1 MSDKRFRGDQ
11 WFNKKTEGRTKEAL
25 RKRNAEFA
33 REHSGTSDEELLE
46 YVREQAER
54 LGFTPNAGEIIG
66 GEYISSRFGGWNS
79 VVALAGLRAPK
90 GQPPITK
97 RQIYKEEFKRQA
109 RLFKKE
115 REAQKEALRAER
127 RARNDAAI
135 AELQVRAVRDMAWG
149 EEHREDTD
157 GEILEYVR
165 QCAAENGRTPFEKEV
180 LGGVYIRERFGSWP
194 VVIHLAGLPPRHG
207 MKPVKATTLNAY
219 LKKKKPG
226 KPRQRKNQH
235 QKADSGHLPVSICQ

>member
-1 MSDKRFRGDQ
+1 MSDKRFHGDQ

-46 YVREQAER
+46 YVREQAGR

-115 REAQKEALRAER
+115 REAQKEALRAEH

-219 LKKKKPG
+219 LKKKKAGDAPAE
-226 KPRQRKNQH
+226 KEPI
-235 QKADSGHLPVSICQ
+235 SES